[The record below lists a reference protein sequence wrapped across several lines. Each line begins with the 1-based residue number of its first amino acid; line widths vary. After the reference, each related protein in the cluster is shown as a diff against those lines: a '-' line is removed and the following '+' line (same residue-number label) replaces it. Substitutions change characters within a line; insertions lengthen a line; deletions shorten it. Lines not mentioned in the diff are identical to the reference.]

1 MQALSLKV
9 PVVGELNLKLI
20 RVQLIDFLKAG
31 THARALEAWWVYCA
45 KVQPGLPQSQLQ
57 PRFHHSHSCNK
68 LGMANSLPDTGAW
81 TMRAHCTWEL
91 KHLGFRLNTPVA

>member
-1 MQALSLKV
+1 MQALSLTV

-45 KVQPGLPQSQLQ
+45 KVQPGLPQNLFIQILSIT
-57 PRFHHSHSCNK
+57 RT
-68 LGMANSLPDTGAW
+68 MASL
-81 TMRAHCTWEL
+81 
-91 KHLGFRLNTPVA
+91 